1 MESGIDIAMYPPKD
15 IAYQHTVFC
24 QTCLPYRNPGDEVRV
39 WERRQGQV
47 LLRVE
52 AGAALN
58 PGTNEF
64 IELGLPFG
72 PKSRLILSHLNS
84 EAIKTGSPVI
94 EVEKHFTGFVKR
106 LIDPLKSGRSSPN
119 GREINLFKTQLSALA
134 ASSIR
139 LGIKQDQRAVTI
151 KSEIVQAFDLWFSK
165 GDNQR
170 ILWPSILRLSDEYFN
185 SLVIHAV
192 PLDERALTALAH
204 SAMALDIYTWLAQ
217 RLHRVPANHPHIDVV
232 KLGFG
237 TAFVT
242 PNLKEKLSVYREYD
256 MPVYFGGTLFEAFL
270 IRNQFEDY
278 IAVCKEFGVSYME
291 VSDGSITIPHAEK
304 CGYIEKLSKHG
315 VVLSEVG
322 SKDAAHI
329 IPPYKWIELMSAELS
344 AGAAYVIAEAREAG
358 NVGIYRGSGEV
369 REGLVQ
375 EILTQIPA
383 EKILWEAPQK
393 AQQLYFLELIGCNVN
408 LGNIAPSEII
418 ALEAMRIGLRGDTFE
433 LYLDKK

>member
-1 MESGIDIAMYPPKD
+1 MNFNLTQIPERTIKPRASGITMVMDKGLSTQEA
-15 IAYQHTVFC
+15 
-24 QTCLPYRNPGDEVRV
+24 RNLMSVG
-39 WERRQGQV
+39 
-47 LLRVE
+47 
-52 AGAALN
+52 
-58 PGTNEF
+58 
-64 IELGLPFG
+64 
-72 PKSRLILSHLNS
+72 
-84 EAIKTGSPVI
+84 
-94 EVEKHFTGFVKR
+94 
-106 LIDPLKSGRSSPN
+106 
-119 GREINLFKTQLSALA
+119 
-134 ASSIR
+134 
-139 LGIKQDQRAVTI
+139 
-151 KSEIVQAFDLWFSK
+151 
-165 GDNQR
+165 
-170 ILWPSILRLSDEYFN
+170 
-185 SLVIHAV
+185 
-192 PLDERALTALAH
+192 
-204 SAMALDIYTWLAQ
+204 
-217 RLHRVPANHPHIDVV
+217 HPHIDVV

-242 PNLKEKLSVYREYD
+242 PNLKEKLAVYREYD

-278 IAVCKEFGVSYME
+278 INVCKEFGVSYME

-304 CGYIEKLSKHG
+304 CGYIEKLTKHG

-329 IPPYKWIELMSAELS
+329 IPPYKWIELMRAELN
-344 AGAAYVIAEAREAG
+344 AGSAYVIAEAREAG

-383 EKILWEAPQK
+383 ENILWEAPQK

-433 LYLDKK
+433 LYLDK